1 MLLYNNGVVIVG
13 FICWNLMVLLIKV
26 FIRGCF
32 CLGWDFLGVLDVLFV
47 NFGSF
52 WYLDW
57 GDVGVV
63 IDEDWDFFFE

>member
-1 MLLYNNGVVIVG
+1 MELIVG

-52 WYLDW
+52 CYLDW